1 MNYFLVGRPNVGKS
15 SIFNIFS
22 HFNRNIIH
30 KNEGTTR
37 DWHKEIIKNTSSY
50 IFDTPGLDIDKKKNN
65 LKILSFF
72 NKNLISDIDIFLY
85 VIDYKSGYN
94 QLDYYIINQFRKYN
108 KKIILLINKFDNPEI
123 KINNEF
129 DNYGIKSMFYLSC
142 SHMYG
147 LNKINNF
154 FKLNDTK
161 NKKIKKED
169 YSIAI
174 FGKPNVGKS
183 TFLNSLLGFKRSNT
197 SKNAG
202 TTSDFVVD
210 FIQYKKKY
218 IKFIDTAGIGKKAN
232 IINKSINYY
241 STKKTFDNIRKVDS
255 AFIIIDS
262 IGGIDR
268 QDKRVINYVS
278 DKSKSTII
286 IFNKIDLIKDKIN
299 FKKDI
304 VSSLLNN
311 IKETKNIKLFFI
323 SSLNKKDPKKVLQY
337 FYNFKNFSN
346 VISTSNLNKWLKK
359 AIQDNPHPLID
370 RKKVN
375 FKYVVQIKER
385 PITIKIFSNYAQ
397 RIKISYKRYLLNN
410 FNNKF
415 KILNQ
420 KTNIIYTASK
430 NPYI

>member
-22 HFNRNIIH
+22 DFDRNIIH

-50 IFDTPGLDIDKKKNN
+50 IFDTPGLNIDKKKNN

-85 VIDYKSGYN
+85 VLDYKSSYN
-94 QLDYYIINQFRKYN
+94 QLDHYIINQFRKYN

-129 DNYGIKSMFYLSC
+129 DNYGIKSIFYLCC

-197 SKNAG
+197 NKNAG

-262 IGGIDR
+262 MGGIDR
-268 QDKRVINYVS
+268 QDKRIINYVS

-299 FKKDI
+299 FKKDM
-304 VSSLLNN
+304 VSNLLHN
-311 IKETKNIKLFFI
+311 IKEAKNIKLFFI
-323 SSLNKKDPKKVLQY
+323 SSLNKNDPKKVLQY
-337 FYNFKNFSN
+337 FYNFENFSQ

-375 FKYVVQIKER
+375 FKYAVQIKER